1 MNRILRRN
9 ILAGLTALLLLV
21 PAGSLGA
28 SETPADLSLE
38 EALSLGLETNLE
50 VARAKEELD
59 KAEGL
64 LTQARS
70 ALLPALSA
78 VGSAT
83 GRNED
88 SSKPEREGTGS
99 LALSQT
105 LYAGGVIR
113 AGEQQ
118 ALLNRQKAQ
127 ESLEETRETVAL
139 KVYEAFCGVLLR
151 GENLKTAEDAL
162 GYYDKATKDLRK
174 RLELGLSTRLDLSR
188 MEQQR
193 ENARVDAITAANNLS
208 AARIVLFTL
217 LRLPPEAPTVVSGD
231 LTVTAVSVDAP
242 SLAAQALNRR
252 PDLLALRTAA
262 AIQKQAVDIAKAGMR
277 PTVTLTG
284 SYQFVYDSNPSS
296 NTKDDDWTATLNVSV
311 PLFDG
316 GKTRGKVAQERAAL
330 RQAEQGVSQKEDA
343 VRAEVVDAGLTL
355 NSAAEAVTSARK
367 NLDLAR
373 ESLRLAEVGYR
384 EGVDTQLDVLAAR
397 TSVTEAR
404 QKLSGAQR
412 DHRVALARLWRSQG
426 ILVDQALK
434 AR

>member
-1 MNRILRRN
+1 MR
-9 ILAGLTALLLLV
+9 
-21 PAGSLGA
+21 
-28 SETPADLSLE
+28 
-38 EALSLGLETNLE
+38 
-50 VARAKEELD
+50 K
-59 KAEGL
+59 L
-64 LTQARS
+64 LT
-70 ALLPALSA
+70 L
-78 VGSAT
+78 
-83 GRNED
+83 
-88 SSKPEREGTGS
+88 
-99 LALSQT
+99 
-105 LYAGGVIR
+105 
-113 AGEQQ
+113 
-118 ALLNRQKAQ
+118 
-127 ESLEETRETVAL
+127 
-139 KVYEAFCGVLLR
+139 
-151 GENLKTAEDAL
+151 
-162 GYYDKATKDLRK
+162 
-174 RLELGLSTRLDLSR
+174 
-188 MEQQR
+188 
-193 ENARVDAITAANNLS
+193 
-208 AARIVLFTL
+208 VLFTL

-284 SYQFVYDSNPSS
+284 SYQFAYDSNPSS

-316 GKTRGKVAQERAAL
+316 GKTRGKVTQESAVL
-330 RQAEQGVSQKEDA
+330 RQTEQSVSQKEDA